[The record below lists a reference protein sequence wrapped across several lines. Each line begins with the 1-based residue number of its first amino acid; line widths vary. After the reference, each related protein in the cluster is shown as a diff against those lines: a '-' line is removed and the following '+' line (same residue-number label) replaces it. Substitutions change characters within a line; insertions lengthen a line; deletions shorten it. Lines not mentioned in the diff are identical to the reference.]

1 MAYDNFPLEVI
12 ACKERYLTEYRQ
24 RDAWF
29 TFYHDPLVKA
39 CKLGDKGRIID
50 RWPQGVDQAAQ
61 LSAA

>member
-12 ACKERYLTEYRQ
+12 ACKERYFTEYRK

-39 CKLGDKGRIID
+39 CKLGAKGILID
-50 RWPQGVDQAAQ
+50 RWPQGADKAAEP
-61 LSAA
+61 SSI